1 MAMANEARM
10 PPIEET
16 QTLNIYPRPRMAIA
30 NAAPRFDKTNEGFH
44 GWLHNFKLV
53 VPPNL
58 RNNDLLVFHHI
69 IEDEL
74 LETIRE
80 ESNELGL
87 IKFIYTLVVD
97 IEKVTE
103 QGVENETCYLGQ
115 REPMLLNA
123 YNRVELKRK
132 LRARINELKEQLA
145 GWTERG
151 SGWVYKGIKV
161 VYLDIS
167 RNNPLRGG
175 TYIPLPKKLKDKQA
189 IINVKNRDNAC
200 IKWALKAA
208 HFQVLQNPER
218 TSKYPQEDVFNFE
231 GISFPTPL
239 HEIPKIERQNG
250 FAINVLGW
258 DGEKAVIY
266 HVSEMDRPGIPSVN
280 LMLITALDQD
290 TGDPIYHYCYIKSL
304 GRLLRQQYYNTQ
316 RHFCLSC
323 LQGYTTEGLF
333 EKHRTLCRGAAY
345 RPTRIDM
352 PEKGKNILQFTNYQK
367 QMKAP
372 FVIYADSES
381 ILEKMDTCIPAPGES
396 STTQIDKR
404 KPCGF
409 SFVRGEDC
417 VQRFLAAL
425 VETEIE
431 LRESL
436 KQKVPLQMTEQDWRD
451 FNSAASCHICKKDLI
466 KHNHLDAVDVF
477 CPNTGEYL
485 GKAHRFKKAPDSR
498 SSCFFEV

>member
-1 MAMANEARM
+1 MK
-10 PPIEET
+10 
-16 QTLNIYPRPRMAIA
+16 Y
-30 NAAPRFDKTNEGFH
+30 
-44 GWLHNFKLV
+44 
-53 VPPNL
+53 
-58 RNNDLLVFHHI
+58 
-69 IEDEL
+69 
-74 LETIRE
+74 
-80 ESNELGL
+80 
-87 IKFIYTLVVD
+87 
-97 IEKVTE
+97 
-103 QGVENETCYLGQ
+103 Q
-115 REPMLLNA
+115 R
-123 YNRVELKRK
+123 
-132 LRARINELKEQLA
+132 
-145 GWTERG
+145 
-151 SGWVYKGIKV
+151 
-161 VYLDIS
+161 
-167 RNNPLRGG
+167 LRGRTG
-175 TYIPLPKKLKDKQA
+175 FT
-189 IINVKNRDNAC
+189 INV
-200 IKWALKAA
+200 
-208 HFQVLQNPER
+208 F
-218 TSKYPQEDVFNFE
+218 
-231 GISFPTPL
+231 
-239 HEIPKIERQNG
+239 
-250 FAINVLGW
+250 GW

-266 HVSEMDRPGIPSVN
+266 HVTEMDRPGIPSVN
-280 LMLITALDQD
+280 LTLITALDQD

-304 GRLLRQQYYNTQ
+304 GRLLRQQYYNTK
-316 RHFCLSC
+316 RHFCLRC
-323 LQGYTTEGLF
+323 LQGYTTEGLL

-396 STTQIDKR
+396 STTQIDKH
-404 KPCGF
+404 KPSGF

-436 KQKVPLQMTEQDWRD
+436 KQKAPLQMTEQDWRD

-498 SSCFFEV
+498 SSCFYEVYNEIKPDDGK